1 MGYFAAAAMKTTAP
15 AAPATPPEEAKALA
29 RLRTTH
35 VDELSPRQA
44 LDVLY
49 ALKNDLEDGA

>member
-1 MGYFAAAAMKTTAP
+1 MGYFAAAAMKTSSP
-15 AAPATPPEEAKALA
+15 TPPALDPNIERTME
-29 RLRTTH
+29 RLQETN

-49 ALKNDLEDGA
+49 ALKNDLEGDA

>member
-1 MGYFAAAAMKTTAP
+1 MGYFAAAAMKTAST
-15 AAPATPPEEAKALA
+15 TPPALPA
-29 RLRTTH
+29 NIERTMQRLDETN

-49 ALKNDLEDGA
+49 ALKNDLEERV

>member
-1 MGYFAAAAMKTTAP
+1 M
-15 AAPATPPEEAKALA
+15 E
-29 RLRTTH
+29 RLQETN

-49 ALKNDLEDGA
+49 ALKNDLEGDA